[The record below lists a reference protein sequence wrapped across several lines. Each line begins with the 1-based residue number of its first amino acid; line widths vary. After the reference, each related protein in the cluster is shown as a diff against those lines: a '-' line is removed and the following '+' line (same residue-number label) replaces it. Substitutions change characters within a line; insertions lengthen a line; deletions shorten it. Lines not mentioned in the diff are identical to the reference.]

1 MAEVPPPA
9 ERSYPSPGR
18 AWYAVGALT
27 LVYVFSFI
35 DRQILNLLV
44 KPIRRDL
51 AISDTQM
58 SLLMGFSF
66 AVFYTFFGIVMGK
79 IADTRSRRGLI
90 AAGFVLWSALTA
102 GCGLAR
108 NYAQMLLL
116 RMGIGVGEAA
126 LSPAAYSLITDY
138 FPPNR
143 LATAISVYSMGIYIG
158 TGLAYLLGSVVISLA
173 SSQAIWDLPLIGAT
187 RPWQVIFFIVGLPGV
202 LLALLMA
209 TIPEPDR
216 TGGNRLPRASATLG
230 DFWRYVRM
238 NRATFLCHNIGFA
251 LLSFSSY
258 GTSAWLPAY
267 FTRHFGWDASR
278 IGLWFGAIVMV
289 CGTLG
294 IVAGGWIADWMR
306 ERGYRDAT
314 MRVGLLVCL
323 LWVPPGLT
331 AFLVDSP
338 GWSLA
343 ALAVAQFFTS
353 APFGVA
359 PAAIQ
364 QMAPAN
370 LRGQASAVYLFVI
383 NLIGLGLGPTAVALA
398 TDYLFAD
405 DNAVGYSLLLVTG
418 LAHAVSGLLLWRGL
432 APFRASLD
440 SNTLRPLAQTAA
452 TAMAG
457 GAPAQTAAAERSPT

>member
-1 MAEVPPPA
+1 MTTPPSA
-9 ERSYPSPGR
+9 HSYPSPGR

-51 AISDTQM
+51 GITDTQM

-66 AVFYTFFGIVMGK
+66 AVFYTFFGILMGK
-79 IADTRSRRGLI
+79 LADTRSRRGLI

-108 NYAQMLLL
+108 NYLQMLLL
-116 RMGIGVGEAA
+116 RMGVGVGEAA

-143 LATAISVYSMGIYIG
+143 LATAISVYSMGIYLG
-158 TGLAYLLGSVVISLA
+158 TGLAYLAGSVVISFA
-173 SSQAIWDLPLIGAT
+173 GSQTSWDLPLLGAT
-187 RPWQVIFFIVGLPGV
+187 RPWQVIFFIVGLPGI

-209 TIPEPDR
+209 TIPEPP
-216 TGGNRLPRASATLG
+216 RLATQRSAATFT
-230 DFWRYVRM
+230 DFWRYVRL
-238 NRATFLCHNIGFA
+238 NRATFACHNLGFA

-258 GTSAWLPAY
+258 GTAAWLPAY
-267 FTRHFGWDASR
+267 FIRHFGWEASR
-278 IGLWFGAIVMV
+278 IGMWFGAIVMV

-294 IVAGGWIADWMR
+294 IVAGGWLADRMKQ
-306 ERGYRDAT
+306 RGHQDAA
-314 MRVGLLVCL
+314 MRVGLLACL
-323 LWVPPGLT
+323 VWVPPGIA
-331 AFLVDSP
+331 AFLLQSP
-338 GWSLA
+338 GWALA
-343 ALAVAQFFTS
+343 AVAVAQFFTS

-364 QMAPAN
+364 QMSPPD

-383 NLIGLGLGPTAVALA
+383 NLVGLGLGPTAVALA
-398 TDYLFAD
+398 TDYLFGD
-405 DNAVGYSLLLVTG
+405 DNAVGYSLLLVTTV
-418 LAHAVSGLLLWRGL
+418 AHAISALLLWRGL
-432 APFRASLD
+432 SHFRASLD
-440 SNTLRPLAQTAA
+440 RNQTALLA
-452 TAMAG
+452 RHAAAMAAA
-457 GAPAQTAAAERSPT
+457 APAPIPAVGTGQP